1 MSYLRKIGF
10 NIIPEHSFNIIRNCS
25 GCGCKAVFHNTNRFR
40 VNANGNK
47 LDVWLIYQCIKCKH
61 TSNLT
66 VYKRQNPESLLQQE
80 YEKFLSNSQ
89 DLAFEYGT
97 NSQFFAQNSAEVDW
111 SNIKYT
117 IKCQSNIP
125 DEKDHFFR
133 KDDLIVVSNCYM
145 IKIRTDKIVS
155 EILNLS
161 RSKLK
166 EIEKLGI
173 VTVIEEKKQHEIFII
188 LAGDLI

>member
-1 MSYLRKIGF
+1 MSYLRKIDY
-10 NIIPEHSFNIIRNCS
+10 NILPVHSFNVIRNCS

-47 LDVWLIYQCIKCKH
+47 IDVWLIYQCIKCKH
-61 TSNLT
+61 TSNLS
-66 VYKRQNPESLLQQE
+66 VYKRQNPESLTQRE
-80 YEKFLSNSQ
+80 YEKFLSNSP

-111 SNIKYT
+111 SNIMHT
-117 IKCQSNIP
+117 IKSQSSIP
-125 DEKDHFFR
+125 DEKEPLFR
-133 KDDLIVVSNCYM
+133 KGDLIVVSNRYM

-166 EIEKLGI
+166 ELEKLGI
-173 VTVIEEKKQHEIFII
+173 VNVTEEKKQHEIII
-188 LAGDLI
+188 ALTGEIT

>member
-1 MSYLRKIGF
+1 MSYLRKISYSV
-10 NIIPEHSFNIIRNCS
+10 IPEHSFNVIRNCS

-47 LDVWLIYQCIKCKH
+47 LDVWLIYQCKKCKH
-61 TSNLT
+61 TSNFT

-117 IKCQSNIP
+117 IECQTIP
-125 DEKDHFFR
+125 DEIDRSFQKG
-133 KDDLIVVSNCYM
+133 DLIVVSNSYM

-161 RSKLK
+161 RSRLK
-166 EIEKLGI
+166 ALEKLGI
-173 VTVIEEKKQHEIFII
+173 VNVSEEKIQHEIII
-188 LAGDLI
+188 ALAGELI

>member
-1 MSYLRKIGF
+1 MSYLRKISF
-10 NIIPEHSFNIIRNCS
+10 SIIPEHSFNIIRNCS

-66 VYKRQNPESLLQQE
+66 VYKRQSPESLLQQE

-89 DLAFEYGT
+89 DLAFKYGT
-97 NSQFFAQNSAEVDW
+97 NSQFFAQNSSEVDW
-111 SNIKYT
+111 ANIKYT
-117 IKCQSNIP
+117 IKCQTIP
-125 DEKDHFFR
+125 EEKDCAFQNG
-133 KDDLIVVSNCYM
+133 DLIVINNSYM

-161 RSKLK
+161 RSRLK
-166 EIEKLGI
+166 ALEKLGI
-173 VTVIEEKKQHEIFII
+173 VKVQEEKKQHEIII
-188 LAGDLI
+188 ALAGDLI